1 VVLFLTREERTSVR
15 AGIAARLGQLAD
27 VHDTLAAGDELA
39 ARRLI
44 REHRDYL
51 RLLDDL
57 GWREDDARSRFP
69 ITMPAPALGRALA
82 QLARRDVAVAAVCTG
97 LLERLP

>member
-1 VVLFLTREERTSVR
+1 VLLFLTRQERASVR
-15 AGIAARLGQLAD
+15 AGIAARLAQLAD
-27 VHDTLAAGDELA
+27 VHDTLAACDEPT

-57 GWREDDARSRFP
+57 GWTEDDPRSRFP

-82 QLARRDVAVAAVCTG
+82 QLARRDTAVASVCAA
-97 LLERLP
+97 LLDRLP